1 MRGDKLVAALL
12 LIMLLTGCQIK
23 MKKINNHSLDLK
35 NIDALVKPGSDFYHY
50 AVGKWLKK
58 NPIPKEYSSWGS
70 FSILSEENLH
80 RLKEI
85 MEKAEKGQG
94 AGNKGQGKIDKLV
107 GDFYAT
113 GMDEKKIET
122 DGIKPLKPELDKIE
136 AIKDTTGLVKGIA
149 HLHRGAAGPLF
160 SFGVGADP
168 ADSDL
173 NIAQLFQGGLNL
185 PDRDY
190 YLKDDDAT
198 KKIRATYVT
207 HVKNVFQLLGETK
220 QQAESDAATILKIE
234 TALAKVSSSKV
245 ELRDPKKNYNP
256 MGLKKLAG
264 LSAKFNWAL
273 YFSELGLKSPGKLNV
288 GQPAFFKGVSG
299 LVGRFIL
306 PEWKTYLRFCLINEN
321 AGYLNSAFV
330 NENFDFYGKTLNGAQ
345 KLMPRW
351 KRVVGTV
358 SGDLDQAVGQLYAKE
373 YFPPQAKAR
382 AVEMVENIRAIFRAR
397 IKGLDWMSAE
407 TKQRALKKLSAMTLK
422 IGYPDKWKDYSAL
435 TLQRDS
441 YILNALRVSE
451 FEFQRDIKKVGK
463 PVDRTEWYMSP
474 QTVNASYDPSK
485 NDITFPAGILQP
497 PFFNAAADNAV
508 NYGGIGS
515 VIAHEMTHGF
525 DDEGGKYDA
534 RGNLKDWWTAAD
546 AAKFKRKAQGL
557 VDQFGGYELF
567 KGLPLNGELTLGEN
581 IADLG
586 GITLSFNALE
596 KVLAKNDPGQIDGL
610 TPEQRF
616 FLSYAQVWRNNTR
629 DERAK
634 LLIKVDPHSPAMYRV
649 NGPLSNLAE
658 FYSAFGLVSGEAMY
672 KAEKQRVKIW

>member
-1 MRGDKLVAALL
+1 MRGDKLAVAILM
-12 LIMLLTGCQIK
+12 IVLLTGCQTK
-23 MKKINNHSLDLK
+23 MKKNNNHALDLK
-35 NIDALVKPGSDFYHY
+35 NIDAAVKPGSDFYHY
-50 AVGKWLKK
+50 AVGNWLKH

-80 RLKEI
+80 RLREI
-85 MEKAEKGQG
+85 LKRASNSQPVTR
-94 AGNKGQGKIDKLV
+94 NHIRQLV

-113 GMDEKKIET
+113 GMDEKKIESEGT
-122 DGIKPLKPELDKIE
+122 KPLQPEFARIEGIRDLD
-136 AIKDTTGLVKGIA
+136 GLVAAIA

-173 NIAQLFQGGLNL
+173 NIAQVFQGGLNL

-190 YLKDDDAT
+190 YLKDDAAT
-198 KKIRATYVT
+198 KKIREAYLA

-220 QQAESDAATILKIE
+220 QQAESEAATILKIE
-234 TALAKVSSSKV
+234 TELAKVSRSRV
-245 ELRDPKKNYNP
+245 ELRDARKNYNP
-256 MGLKKLAG
+256 LSLKQLTG

-273 YFSELGLKSPGKLNV
+273 YFSELGLKSPGKLNI
-288 GQPAFFKGVSG
+288 GQPAFFKGVSS
-299 LVGRFIL
+299 LVGKFTL
-306 PEWKTYLRFCLINEN
+306 PEWKTYLRFCLVNEN
-321 AGYLNSAFV
+321 SSYLSSAFV
-330 NENFDFYGKTLNGAQ
+330 NESFDFYGKTLNGAQ

-382 AVEMVENIRAIFRAR
+382 AVEMVEDIRAIFRAR
-397 IKGLDWMSAE
+397 IKGLDWMSAA
-407 TKQRALKKLSAMTLK
+407 TKQRALKKLAAMTLK

-451 FEFQRDIKKVGK
+451 FEFRRDIKKVGK

-497 PFFNAAADNAV
+497 PFFNATADDAV
-508 NYGGIGS
+508 NFGGIGS

-546 AAKFKRKAQGL
+546 AAKFKQKAKGL
-557 VDQFGGYELF
+557 VVQFKGYEPF
-567 KGLPLNGELTLGEN
+567 PGLPLNGELTLGEN

-596 KVLAKNDPGQIDGL
+596 KGLAKNDPGKIDGL

-616 FLSYAQVWRNNTR
+616 FLSYAQVWRNNVR
-629 DERAK
+629 EERAK
-634 LLIKVDPHSPAMYRV
+634 LLIKIDPHSPPMYRV

-658 FYSAFGLVSGEAMY
+658 FYSAFGVSSGEAMY
-672 KAEKQRVKIW
+672 KTDSQRVRIW

>member
-1 MRGDKLVAALL
+1 MRGGIALILL
-12 LIMLLTGCQIK
+12 LILLLTGCQIN
-23 MKKINNHSLDLK
+23 MKKENDHALDLK
-35 NIDALVKPGSDFYHY
+35 NIDASVKPGTDFYHY
-50 AVGKWLKK
+50 AVGQWLKK
-58 NPIPKEYSSWGS
+58 NPIPREYSSWGS

-80 RLKEI
+80 RLREI
-85 MEKAEKGQG
+85 MKRASDSRPVTRDHIRQ
-94 AGNKGQGKIDKLV
+94 LV

-113 GMDEKKIET
+113 GMDERKIEAEGT
-122 DGIKPLKPELDKIE
+122 KPLQPELDKIE
-136 AIKDTTGLVKGIA
+136 AINDINGLVAAIA
-149 HLHRGAAGPLF
+149 HLHRGSADPLF

-168 ADSDL
+168 ANSDL
-173 NIAQLFQGGLNL
+173 NIAQIFQGGLNL

-190 YLKDDDAT
+190 YLKQDEAT
-198 KKIRATYVT
+198 KKIRQAYIA

-220 QQAESDAATILKIE
+220 QQADSDAAIILKIE
-234 TALAKVSSSKV
+234 TELAKVSSTKV

-256 MGLKKLAG
+256 MSLKKLAG
-264 LSAKFNWAL
+264 LSAKFNWPL

-288 GQPAFFKGVSG
+288 GQPAFFKGVSS
-299 LVGRFIL
+299 LVNKFTL

-321 AGYLNSAFV
+321 ASYLSSAFV
-330 NENFDFYGKTLNGAQ
+330 DENFDFYGRTMNGAL

-351 KRVVGTV
+351 KRTVGAV
-358 SGDLDQAVGQLYAKE
+358 SGDLDQAVGQLYVKE
-373 YFPPQAKAR
+373 YFPPQAKHR

-397 IKGLDWMSAE
+397 IKGLDWMSAQ
-407 TKQRALKKLSAMTLK
+407 TKQRALKKLAAMTLK
-422 IGYPDKWKDYSAL
+422 IGYPDKWKDYSKL

-497 PFFNAAADNAV
+497 PFFNAQADDAV

-525 DDEGGKYDA
+525 DDEGGKYDLH
-534 RGNLKDWWTAAD
+534 GNLKDWWTAAD
-546 AAKFKRKAQGL
+546 AAQFKQKSKGL
-557 VDQFGGYELF
+557 VDQFSHYVPFPGM
-567 KGLPLNGELTLGEN
+567 PVNGELTLGEN

-596 KVLAKNDPGQIDGL
+596 KVIAKNDPGKIDGL

-616 FLSYAQVWRNNTR
+616 FLSYAQVWRNNVR

-634 LLIKVDPHSPAMYRV
+634 LLIKIDPHSPAMYRV

-658 FYSAFGLVSGEAMY
+658 FYSAFGIMTGEAMF
-672 KAEKQRVKIW
+672 KAEKQRVVIW